1 MGQLQVSRGQNTSK
15 AALRTA
21 LPGCSP
27 GTLLLGEAS
36 PAHAGWGL
44 ILLLW
49 KGTVS
54 LGPKNQ
60 LMQQQEEVYFVWKNR
75 SPKQTAEHVKMLT
88 VSVADYFCK
97 NIA

>member
-1 MGQLQVSRGQNTSK
+1 MGQLQVSRAQNTSK

-36 PAHAGWGL
+36 PAHVGAHS
-44 ILLLW
+44 
-49 KGTVS
+49 VS
-54 LGPKNQ
+54 LDPNNQ
-60 LMQQQEEVYFVWKNR
+60 LMQQQEEVCFVWKNR

-88 VSVADYFCK
+88 VSAADNFSK
-97 NIA
+97 NIT